1 MDLGNVTSDTKEVLS
16 ENSSSKG
23 ALSNMKA
30 VERVN
35 IQSFEEKACTNASKS
50 KATLPALDS
59 ITEPY
64 TGSTNTEGI
73 SNMIHHVS
81 GAVAARTPSISTST
95 PAASLSIPP
104 QASVSVPVKRHGR
117 KTPTTG
123 EAPRRRGKKQGSGP
137 SIPDGSAV
145 FDAKLNQQSQNKS
158 RDSFGSK
165 TISLR
170 SKQETADVNDV
181 ARVMKE
187 IFSETCSS
195 KAKTGDS
202 SLNEGKD
209 ASIRALSSSSAIA
222 EVAKKQSSDDKTCSV
237 TPTVET
243 PPPGFNS
250 PNENHGELTG
260 TKNDVSV
267 RGDHTP
273 VSGHTLASK
282 TEALKPEN
290 KAQAGHIENIAN
302 SSPDDKS
309 LPMVPNL
316 ETAPPGFDIPIEKHN
331 EQSRN
336 QNNPE
341 VKGEETPV
349 SSEAPASTEAF
360 EQEKVTNTSS
370 FVNLADLSSD
380 DKTCSVT
387 PAMETAP
394 GFDIPIEK
402 GVEQS
407 GTEIDAKVKWK
418 NTPLPGEAIVAGI
431 EVFKPE
437 NKTDGDSVEKLEDTV
452 DDHSLVKELIHRS
465 PDHSDMVIGNVPG
478 NTSEDSSKMPL
489 ETPLIMKSTEGPS
502 VSMKADDV
510 ADHSRE
516 TPILSGSPIN
526 SGVVE
531 PSGMTRSSLI
541 DENNLLFQQV
551 FQINIFGYYRY

>member
-73 SNMIHHVS
+73 SNTIHHVP
-81 GAVAARTPSISTST
+81 GAVAARTPSISTSA

-137 SIPDGSAV
+137 SIPDGSAM

-282 TEALKPEN
+282 TEALKPVN
-290 KAQAGHIENIAN
+290 KAQAGRTENIAN

-452 DDHSLVKELIHRS
+452 DDHS
-465 PDHSDMVIGNVPG
+465 DMVIGNVPG

-489 ETPLIMKSTEGPS
+489 ETPLILKSTEGPS

>member
-73 SNMIHHVS
+73 SNTIHHVS
-81 GAVAARTPSISTST
+81 GAVAARTPSISTSA

-407 GTEIDAKVKWK
+407 GTEIDAKVKWR
-418 NTPLPGEAIVAGI
+418 NTRLPGEAIVAGI

-452 DDHSLVKELIHRS
+452 D
-465 PDHSDMVIGNVPG
+465 DHSDMVIGNVPG

>member
-1 MDLGNVTSDTKEVLS
+1 MDLGNVASDTKEVLS

-73 SNMIHHVS
+73 SNTIHHVS
-81 GAVAARTPSISTST
+81 GAVAARTPSISTSA

-260 TKNDVSV
+260 TKNDASV

-370 FVNLADLSSD
+370 FVNLANLSSD

-452 DDHSLVKELIHRS
+452 DDHS
-465 PDHSDMVIGNVPG
+465 DMVIGNVPG

-489 ETPLIMKSTEGPS
+489 ETPLILKSTEGPS